1 MNLKK
6 NNIVDLDLTGFFEIE
21 DKIGFTV
28 TNRIKV
34 ADQRGDLVY
43 GWEAGAVALKPA
55 YLLFADETVKVF
67 TEQMTVC
74 PQTKEEWYEW
84 LSMKGGVITGKELE
98 DPGEQVYQRSWGSAD
113 RLAPQDGL
121 MLFHREVDGHFV
133 YLLFI
138 VNDDSIIILDGIDTK
153 IKGVM

>member
-6 NNIVDLDLTGFFEIE
+6 NNIVELDLTEFYEVE
-21 DKIGFTV
+21 DKIDFV
-28 TNRIKV
+28 VSNRVKGV
-34 ADQRGDLVY
+34 DQKGDFVI
-43 GWEAGAVALKPA
+43 GVSGNKPA

-84 LSMKGGVITGKELE
+84 LNMVDGVITGKQLE
-98 DPGEQVYQRSWGSAD
+98 DPNGVTYQRSWGSAE
-113 RLAPQDGL
+113 RLEPQDGL
-121 MLFHREVDGHFV
+121 MLFHREIEGQFV

-138 VNDDSIIILDGIDTK
+138 VNDDSILILDGVDTK
-153 IKGVM
+153 IKEVM